1 MKKNIVAMLC
11 IACMLPA
18 LVCTAFANE
27 GYAVHP
33 RQALPENIINLL
45 TGDSSIVLLDCDPT
59 SGNVQYVSWV
69 SYDYLS
75 ELSTSWKTAGVIVYN
90 STMQAYFIRVSFIP
104 TVSTSGTY
112 EYCSLGTTNGYVL
125 GATKENDS
133 DIDRVSVSINE
144 GLWLT
149 RRHVINIENRCN
161 DFYVQLDYICDR
173 LDELKTSLEKLTTTN
188 SLLNQ
193 MIRQLDHIDD
203 ALNDDTFPLLS
214 ALSSIDQRLVEVR
227 NAIGNVTLN
236 VDSLESLTID
246 AYDDTYLMDI
256 LNAALIYWENTDLGI
271 QSLSNALYDTAAS
284 PLYVKLKS
292 LQNRLDD
299 IYLSIQVVQGY
310 LYHTQNP
317 SVISYLK
324 KMSEA
329 LTQLQASGSEV
340 PSTLYDIIANRI
352 SVNVTS
358 MATSVSNIAK
368 NVAVLTTT
376 IGYGGQQGQTLFVYV
391 TDINAKLG
399 KIYTKFSDLSV
410 STAYDDTNVIAAVN
424 SVETALSNLSL
435 DVGDIAVVPTDLTP
449 VITSIDAVGVNIEGL
464 NANFNTSLGSLVD
477 KLDVIVDKSLESVE
491 NLTVEISVDNDAH
504 NVFYVTDEDGNEE
517 SLVDFSGDVLKAGGK
532 LLNFLFKVCFDGAI
546 DNLDGSID
554 DMDSF
559 YFDGAELG
567 GSLWE

>member
-1 MKKNIVAMLC
+1 MKK
-11 IACMLPA
+11 ACLTLVLSIIIFAFSFVSAYA
-18 LVCTAFANE
+18 LVYTRTDTQWIAASEFGKSSDAFTT
-27 GYAVHP
+27 
-33 RQALPENIINLL
+33 IND
-45 TGDSSIVLLDCDPT
+45 TCIS
-59 SGNVQYVSWV
+59 
-69 SYDYLS
+69 DYS
-75 ELSTSWKTAGVIVYN
+75 EWS
-90 STMQAYFIRVSFIP
+90 
-104 TVSTSGTY
+104 
-112 EYCSLGTTNGYVL
+112 
-125 GATKENDS
+125 
-133 DIDRVSVSINE
+133 
-144 GLWLT
+144 
-149 RRHVINIENRCN
+149 
-161 DFYVQLDYICDR
+161 DFYSEICDAVEAGYYTGFTASLIPHNSSFSWGNEKAIMYIYIVKDSQTYYLCNMQGGR
-173 LDELKTSLEKLTTTN
+173 YLYREGEVSDVTIVDIASYLDDICGKLDALKTSLEKLITTN

-271 QSLSNALYDTAAS
+271 QSLNTALFDTAAS

-352 SVNVTS
+352 SVNITS

-449 VITSIDAVGVNIEGL
+449 VITSIDAVGVNIEDL

-477 KLDVIVDKSLESVE
+477 KLDVIVDKSSESVE